1 MREAKVGARADR
13 CGRQGGARGRGG
25 PCEPAESQASREWA
39 AGSREEQRYPAN
51 EGQGP
56 GVPAGLGERIQQ
68 PAGDG
73 ESERRQRPRIA
84 DTQDVLHRTE
94 NHLAINRAVLVVLL
108 AAFSGLLATVG
119 DGSARLLERPFPGFL
134 VWDNGQLVAF
144 HREGWTGARAQLPL
158 GNGQVIAV
166 DGEPFAGGAELLA
179 HAASLPAGSVI
190 EYRVRSGD
198 RESVILV
205 PTMWLTAT
213 DYFITFGNYLFN
225 AVVFIAIGLISLRL
239 RPDSLQARTLAYATL
254 WVGALFLLAI
264 DYFCTY
270 RLVWA
275 CQLAEAGAPLAVF
288 AFASTFP
295 YPRGS
300 ASSRR
305 GLALALGAVAL
316 GIFWVQSA
324 SFYRDPSAAQWA
336 VIATYVSLALAV
348 VCLLVGLATAALHAP
363 EPVDRVKAAIVLAAA
378 VSGLMV
384 PAFAILA
391 FFALGG
397 IFSFTWVTFLLPLF
411 PAATLF
417 SIVRHDL
424 IGAERVARLAV
435 GYAVAT
441 GAMAVGY
448 ATLVYVLDRLLEG
461 FVLGGAEGQF
471 FALMA
476 LGLTFHP
483 LYQRVQR
490 SIDRVFY
497 RSEFDAGRVLE
508 RMSVLLAARVGE
520 REVGRI
526 VEREILAALA
536 VDWAAL
542 EEPGA
547 VGERT
552 ASLEEP
558 VVYHGELVGVL
569 RVGPKLLGAPF
580 SEQECDLI
588 VGIASQA
595 ATAIHNARSNR
606 DLQDTQQALVQAER
620 LAAIGEV
627 AGAVAHGLRNPLA
640 GIRAA
645 AQMAQEIDDPD
656 DLDEA
661 LGDLIAGT
669 DRLDARVRRLLD
681 FARMLEPELR
691 PIDLNALLEEVRAT
705 LATSASQRGVA
716 LEVPGA
722 SSALRV
728 TADSGQL
735 AEALIELASNA
746 LRATPEGG
754 RVEISASAVE
764 GEVRVDIRDDGCG
777 IPAQV
782 QSRVFDLF
790 FTTHETGT
798 GMGLATVK
806 KMLERQGG
814 RVELVESTSAGTSFA
829 ATLPAA

>member
-1 MREAKVGARADR
+1 MTK
-13 CGRQGGARGRGG
+13 
-25 PCEPAESQASREWA
+25 A
-39 AGSREEQRYPAN
+39 AGQETAGHESA
-51 EGQGP
+51 GQEAAEHEA
-56 GVPAGLGERIQQ
+56 AGYQYI
-68 PAGDG
+68 P
-73 ESERRQRPRIA
+73 
-84 DTQDVLHRTE
+84 
-94 NHLAINRAVLVVLL
+94 VV
-108 AAFSGLLATVG
+108 
-119 DGSARLLERPFPGFL
+119 RGF
-134 VWDNGQLVAF
+134 
-144 HREGWTGARAQLPL
+144 
-158 GNGQVIAV
+158 
-166 DGEPFAGGAELLA
+166 
-179 HAASLPAGSVI
+179 
-190 EYRVRSGD
+190 
-198 RESVILV
+198 
-205 PTMWLTAT
+205 
-213 DYFITFGNYLFN
+213 
-225 AVVFIAIGLISLRL
+225 
-239 RPDSLQARTLAYATL
+239 
-254 WVGALFLLAI
+254 
-264 DYFCTY
+264 C
-270 RLVWA
+270 
-275 CQLAEAGAPLAVF
+275 
-288 AFASTFP
+288 
-295 YPRGS
+295 
-300 ASSRR
+300 
-305 GLALALGAVAL
+305 
-316 GIFWVQSA
+316 
-324 SFYRDPSAAQWA
+324 
-336 VIATYVSLALAV
+336 
-348 VCLLVGLATAALHAP
+348 
-363 EPVDRVKAAIVLAAA
+363 
-378 VSGLMV
+378 
-384 PAFAILA
+384 
-391 FFALGG
+391 
-397 IFSFTWVTFLLPLF
+397 
-411 PAATLF
+411 
-417 SIVRHDL
+417 
-424 IGAERVARLAV
+424 AERVARLAV

-497 RSEFDAGRVLE
+497 RTEFDAGRVLE
-508 RMSVLLAARVGE
+508 RVSVLLAARVGE

-542 EEPGA
+542 EEP
-547 VGERT
+547 VGDSEQT

-588 VGIASQA
+588 VGMASQA
-595 ATAIHNARSNR
+595 ATAIHNARSSR
-606 DLQDTQQALVQAER
+606 DLQDTQEALVQAER

-661 LGDLIAGT
+661 LRDLIEGT

-681 FARMLEPELR
+681 FARMLEPDLR
-691 PIDLNALLEEVRAT
+691 PIDLDRLLGEVRAT

-716 LEVPGA
+716 LEIPGA
-722 SSALRV
+722 GTLQVR
-728 TADSGQL
+728 ADAGQL

-746 LRATPEGG
+746 LRATSAGG
-754 RVEISASAVE
+754 RVEVTASE
-764 GEVRVDIRDDGCG
+764 LDGEVRVDIRDDGCG

-814 RVELVESTSAGTSFA
+814 RVELVESTSAGTAFA